1 MLLDVEPGLAAGN
14 TAWVLAAAA
23 LVMFMTPGLGFF
35 YAGFTRSKN
44 VLATIMQSFI
54 VMALVGIQWVVIGY
68 SLAFGPDKGGVIGG
82 LDYFGLRHVGYA
94 VSDTYTATTGV
105 PHEAFMIFQAMFAII
120 TPALITGAFA
130 ERAKFSTFLVFM
142 LAWSFLV
149 YDPVAHWVFSTGWL
163 GVPNPGINALDFAG
177 GAAIHVNA
185 GAAALAAAIMY
196 GRRKGFGTEPME
208 PHNITY
214 IVLGAA
220 ILWFG
225 WFGFNA
231 GSAGAA
237 NGQAANAFVVTN
249 TAAAAAAFTWMAL
262 SWVYAGKPSVIG
274 AAAGAVAGLVAI
286 TPASGYV
293 QPMEAIAIGVGAG
306 LFCYIAVRI
315 RVRTNLD
322 DSLDVVGVH
331 GIGGTWGGIAT
342 GLFAASTIGGFDGVE
357 HGHASQVVD
366 QLVAIGV
373 VWVYSFVVTA
383 AILKVLDVTMGLR
396 VSEED
401 EVVGPG
407 RLAARRARVCHRR
420 ERCVAQLAVVRD
432 GTAHTERENI
442 GSACAFGRRVLRG
455 EVDEEDRGNY
465 PAREAERREGRL
477 GEGGLRWPEHRPRD
491 GPWSAKGHRSR
502 RSRRRDL
509 YRRHAAE
516 AEDRGRRKGLGGQED
531 RRDYREGRPDGQHR
545 RRQDLHHPGG
555 GRHPRPYRRAG
566 RKHCVT
572 QT

>member
-1 MLLDVEPGLAAGN
+1 MPVDINSGN

-44 VLATIMQSFI
+44 VLGTIMQSFI
-54 VMALVGIQWVVIGY
+54 VVGLVGVQWVIIGY
-68 SLAFGPDKGGVIGG
+68 SLAFGPDQGGIIGN
-82 LDYFGLRHVGYA
+82 LDYLGLKHVGLTPG
-94 VSDTYTATTGV
+94 VWGTTNGI
-105 PHEAFMIFQAMFAII
+105 PEEAFMIFQAMFAII

-149 YDPVAHWVFSTGWL
+149 YDPVAHWIFGTGWL
-163 GVPNPGINALDFAG
+163 GIANSNGINALDFAG

-249 TAAAAAAFTWMAL
+249 TAAAAAALTWVGAQWFL
-262 SWVYAGKPSVIG
+262 TGKASIIG

-286 TPASGYV
+286 TPASGFV
-293 QPMEAIAIGVGAG
+293 QPMEAIAIGGIAG
-306 LFCYIAVRI
+306 VVCYGAVRL
-315 RVRTNLD
+315 RGMTSMD

-331 GIGGTWGGIAT
+331 GVGGTWGAIAT
-342 GLFAASTIGGFDGVE
+342 GIFASATVGGFDGLW
-357 HGHASQVVD
+357 HGHAGQVTD
-366 QLVAIGV
+366 QLVAVGV
-373 VWVYSFVVTA
+373 VWVYSFVMTCI
-383 AILKVLDVTMGLR
+383 ILKVLDLTMGLR
-396 VSEED
+396 VTED
-401 EVVGPG
+401 E
-407 RLAARRARVCHRR
+407 
-420 ERCVAQLAVVRD
+420 
-432 GTAHTERENI
+432 
-442 GSACAFGRRVLRG
+442 
-455 EVDEEDRGNY
+455 EE
-465 PAREAERREGRL
+465 L
-477 GEGGLRWPEHRPRD
+477 GLD
-491 GPWSAKGHRSR
+491 
-502 RSRRRDL
+502 
-509 YRRHAAE
+509 
-516 AEDRGRRKGLGGQED
+516 
-531 RRDYREGRPDGQHR
+531 
-545 RRQDLHHPGG
+545 
-555 GRHPRPYRRAG
+555 
-566 RKHCVT
+566 VT
-572 QT
+572 QHGERGYVFDEAVGVPFNAAPVAPAPAPKAAATS